1 MKPSEITTEFLKD
14 FLRIDDLDE
23 KAERATIAE
32 LEAMQAAAIQF
43 AESYT
48 GLPMLS
54 EEGEHCLDNYEDVT
68 LAILA
73 LVADM
78 YERRTANLERQAYE
92 NKTVECILSMHSFN
106 LV

>member
-1 MKPSEITTEFLKD
+1 MKPSEITTEFLRE

-23 KAERATIAE
+23 NAEKATVAE
-32 LEAMQAAAIQF
+32 LNTMQAAAVQF

-54 EEGEHCLDNYEDVT
+54 DEGERCLNDYEDVT

-78 YERRTANLERQAYE
+78 YENRTANLDKPIYK

-106 LV
+106 LI

>member
-1 MKPSEITTEFLKD
+1 MKPSEITAEFLKD

-23 KAERATIAE
+23 NAEKVTAAE
-32 LEAMQAAAIQF
+32 LNTMQMAAVQF

-54 EEGEHCLDNYEDVT
+54 EAGERCLNDYEDVT

-78 YERRTANLERQAYE
+78 YESRTANLDRPTYQ